1 MKRIEFIAPVE
12 SMRGNLGEKQ
22 NLFYNPNN
30 NRAYDSI
37 MGEVNP
43 ALNYEPR
50 LIASKG
56 RRNYFSVKTKSSV
69 HLTQKA
75 KTAMSLLGGVGAI
88 YAALVSDK
96 TAAVYVDTYACYQ
109 DAVDGGYTGTLR
121 KWLYGRINYALKN
134 KLANIEITTRQ
145 HEAIIHNP
153 WVKSGALNI
162 HIDNSILVKFWEQ
175 FAINPVT
182 FTVNGQKGIAHSN
195 ETFND
200 IVESNHNNLGLSI
213 AIVDD
218 AEMVKQGVMYV
229 VYPNG
234 SDKMQAYGFDDISIT
249 GDVLYLQDEP
259 GQEGG

>member
-22 NLFYNPNN
+22 TLVYAPNN

-37 MGEVNP
+37 MDKVNP

-109 DAVDGGYTGTLR
+109 DAVDGGYTGTFR

-134 KLANIEITTRQ
+134 KLAAIEITTRL
-145 HEAIIHNP
+145 HSSVINNP
-153 WVKSGALNI
+153 WIIGGSGAELDVPYPVI
-162 HIDNSILVKFWEQ
+162 VKFFDILGQNKITFKLSTPDGTFDLFTQAGSSWVAYLKKNWNTLGLFLSESGLVYYPYQ
-175 FAINPVT
+175 GQNLVIYDEDEIPVT
-182 FTVNGQKGIAHSN
+182 
-195 ETFND
+195 
-200 IVESNHNNLGLSI
+200 
-213 AIVDD
+213 
-218 AEMVKQGVMYV
+218 
-229 VYPNG
+229 PNG
-234 SDKMQAYGFDDISIT
+234 TIYSGVNYT
-249 GDVLYLQDEP
+249 T
-259 GQEGG
+259 

>member
-56 RRNYFSVKTKSSV
+56 HRNYFSVKTKSSV
-69 HLTQKA
+69 HLTQKS

-88 YAALVSDK
+88 YAALVKDK
-96 TAAVYVDTYACYQ
+96 TAAVYINTYACYQ

-121 KWLYGRINYALKN
+121 KWLHGHISYALKN
-134 KLANIEITTRQ
+134 KLATIDITT
-145 HEAIIHNP
+145 HEHSASIDNP
-153 WVKSGALNI
+153 WVKRSAGNI
-162 HIDNSILVKFWEQ
+162 TISVEILVKFWEQ
-175 FAINPVT
+175 FADNAIV
-182 FTVNGQKGIAHSN
+182 FTIDGSKGIAHSGDS
-195 ETFND
+195 FNAVIGSHYNNLNLSERM
-200 IVESNHNNLGLSI
+200 IVEDMEESTIVVFGDGMVLTLDSEGNPTRIEPVMQIYPTSVYYTDSI
-213 AIVDD
+213 PV
-218 AEMVKQGVMYV
+218 
-229 VYPNG
+229 
-234 SDKMQAYGFDDISIT
+234 
-249 GDVLYLQDEP
+249 
-259 GQEGG
+259 